1 MLFGTSHQMKDNEIL
16 RCLHSL
22 KNDTSTQTT
31 ITMNIDLI
39 SLTDKH
45 LYFWYLA
52 ENDIQVKFIFN
63 TSNLMIDKKLLFFS
77 FFYSLYIHS
86 IFKKYLLLKLQKIK
100 FVID

>member
-1 MLFGTSHQMKDNEIL
+1 MLFGTSRQMKDNEIL

-31 ITMNIDLI
+31 STMNVDLI

-52 ENDIQVKFIFN
+52 ENDIQVK
-63 TSNLMIDKKLLFFS
+63 LRLFLVMERDVVFLD
-77 FFYSLYIHS
+77 SLYIHS
-86 IFKKYLLLKLQKIK
+86 IFKKDLLMK
-100 FVID
+100 